1 MRVIGQFA
9 AILCACGTLAWH
21 GATLRGDGQAPSTD
35 ERAAKVLAAARAALG
50 GEAKL
55 AAIKS
60 FTTTGRTRRV
70 QGDNLVPIEFEI
82 LVELP
87 DKYLRKDEVP
97 AQESDPTTIG
107 FNGPN
112 LLQIPA
118 PVAPEPRPG
127 MPAPP
132 PGQFETMLKGRAL
145 TARQDFARLMLGLF
159 ATSTDAY
166 PLTFKYIGQ
175 AEAPQGKAHVL
186 EATGESNFKI
196 KYFVHM
202 ESSLPVMVSW
212 TGPARPTAP
221 MRTAPPADAHAAH
234 GPPAAA
240 APAAAQPPAAQP
252 PAAQPPAP
260 TTSGAAPVGRGT
272 APSASV
278 PAPSASVPAPSAQ
291 ASAPSPQSPAPSS
304 PAPTAPENRLYF
316 ADYRDVDGIKLPFR
330 LRRGIGTN
338 TTEETTFDR
347 FRLNPKIDPRRFEVR
362 K

>member
-21 GATLRGDGQAPSTD
+21 GVTLRGDVQAPSTD
-35 ERAAKVLAAARAALG
+35 ERAAKVLADARAALG

-132 PGQFETMLKGRAL
+132 PGQFETMLKARAL

-240 APAAAQPPAAQP
+240 APAAAP
-252 PAAQPPAP
+252 PPAP
-260 TTSGAAPVGRGT
+260 PSARAAPATSGAAPSAQ
-272 APSASV
+272 AP
-278 PAPSASVPAPSAQ
+278 PAPSRPGAAPSAQ
-291 ASAPSPQSPAPSS
+291 APQAPSS
-304 PAPTAPENRLYF
+304 PGQATAPPENRLYF

>member
-1 MRVIGQFA
+1 MRVLGQFVT
-9 AILCACGTLAWH
+9 ILCACGTLGWH
-21 GATLRGDGQAPSTD
+21 AAILHGGGQAPATD
-35 ERAAKVLAAARAALG
+35 ERAAKVLADTRTALG

-55 AAIKS
+55 AAVKS

-112 LLQIPA
+112 LVQIPA

-132 PGQFETMLKGRAL
+132 PGQFEAMLKTRAL

-159 ATSTDAY
+159 ATSTEAY

-186 EATGESNFKI
+186 EATGENNFKI

-202 ESSLPVMVSW
+202 ESSLPLMVSW
-212 TGPARPTAP
+212 TAPARPTTP
-221 MRTAPPADAHAAH
+221 MRTAPSTGEPAPPSRGAAPQAP
-234 GPPAAA
+234 GA
-240 APAAAQPPAAQP
+240 APAA
-252 PAAQPPAP
+252 PAP
-260 TTSGAAPVGRGT
+260 A
-272 APSASV
+272 
-278 PAPSASVPAPSAQ
+278 
-291 ASAPSPQSPAPSS
+291 APSS
-304 PAPTAPENRLYF
+304 PGPAAAAPENRLYL

>member
-1 MRVIGQFA
+1 MRVIGQIA
-9 AILCACGTLAWH
+9 AILCVCGTLISH
-21 GATLRGDGQAPSTD
+21 SETLRGNAQAPSTD
-35 ERAAKVLAAARAALG
+35 ERAAKVLADARAALG
-50 GEAKL
+50 GDEKL

-70 QGDNLVPIEFEI
+70 QGDNLLPIEFEM

-97 AQESDPTTIG
+97 AQESDPTTLG

-112 LLQIPA
+112 LVQIPA
-118 PVAPEPRPG
+118 PTPPEPRPG

-132 PGQFETMLKGRAL
+132 PGQFESMLKARAL

-186 EATGESNFKI
+186 EATGENNFKI
-196 KYFVHM
+196 RYFVQM
-202 ESSLPVMVSW
+202 DTSLPVMVSW
-212 TGPARPTAP
+212 TAPARPTAP
-221 MRTAPPADAHAAH
+221 MRAPAPADAHGAH
-234 GPPAAA
+234 T
-240 APAAAQPPAAQP
+240 APAAPVPAPSAPVPAPAAK
-252 PAAQPPAP
+252 PPAP
-260 TTSGAAPVGRGT
+260 P
-272 APSASV
+272 ASV

-291 ASAPSPQSPAPSS
+291 SPAPSS
-304 PAPTAPENRLYF
+304 PAQATAPPENRLYF

-330 LRRGIGTN
+330 LRRALGTN

-347 FRLNPKIDPRRFEVR
+347 FRLNQKIDPRRFEVR